1 MSQGRGSGRA
11 QTTWDGTVR
20 GGGEGT
26 SIPGLGREEQ
36 SGSSSSSSRA
46 AAEQQQEQEQEHEHE
61 QEQEQE
67 QEKRQSKEQR
77 QSRTEQ
83 PGTQS
88 RQKTAKIDKRGPAM
102 QMEPQMQ
109 DACCNRK
116 RRRTLANG
124 RYQRQ
129 NTKGFGYGQRAPE

>member
-1 MSQGRGSGRA
+1 MAPDGHKPP
-11 QTTWDGTVR
+11 GTVPSEA
-20 GGGEGT
+20 GGK
-26 SIPGLGREEQ
+26 GLPFRVWVEK
-36 SGSSSSSSRA
+36 SRAVAA
-46 AAEQQQEQEQEHEHE
+46 AAEQQQEHE

>member
-1 MSQGRGSGRA
+1 VAADGHKPP
-11 QTTWDGTVR
+11 GTVPLEA
-20 GGGEGT
+20 GGK
-26 SIPGLGREEQ
+26 GLPFRVWVEK
-36 SGSSSSSSRA
+36 SRAVAAAA
-46 AAEQQQEQEQEHEHE
+46 AAEQQQEQEHEHE